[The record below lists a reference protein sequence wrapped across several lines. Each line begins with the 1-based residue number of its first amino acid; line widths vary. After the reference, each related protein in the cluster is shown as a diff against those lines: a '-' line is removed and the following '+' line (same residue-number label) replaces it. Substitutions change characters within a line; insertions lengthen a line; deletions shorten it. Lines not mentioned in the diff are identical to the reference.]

1 MNLNS
6 IDLQEKFP
14 EFQPSIIEFAMELQ
28 NLILE
33 IFPTVVLTCD
43 EENIGF
49 GFGSD
54 YKDLVFVMSPKRE
67 HVNLGIPYGAT
78 LADPKGLMQGEGK
91 IHRHVKL
98 HQVEQVQDADLEQ
111 LMQMALRTAQERVK
125 KDI

>member
-1 MNLNS
+1 MNQNS

-14 EFQPSIIEFAMELQ
+14 EFQPSIIESAMELQ

-54 YKDLVFVMSPKRE
+54 YKDLVFVMSPKHE

-78 LADPKGLMQGEGK
+78 QADP
-91 IHRHVKL
+91 
-98 HQVEQVQDADLEQ
+98 
-111 LMQMALRTAQERVK
+111 
-125 KDI
+125 